1 MEPMQTVQTTEASTS
16 KDERIYLQLQETID
30 DLGEKLKQ
38 SAFQFGVLQARIDTL
53 ESMNSGRGAAN
64 EISSMQMMLAS
75 LSEHNDNLQEE
86 ISACKESSKSAMTKA
101 NLAEGQYKASKA
113 SLDSLMNNISNLSNE
128 IDELYKREK

>member
-1 MEPMQTVQTTEASTS
+1 MQTVQTTEASTS
-16 KDERIYLQLQETID
+16 KDERIYLQQQETID

-38 SAFQFGVLQARIDTL
+38 SAFQFGVLQARIDSL

-75 LSEHNDNLQEE
+75 LSERNDNLQEE
-86 ISACKESSKSAMTKA
+86 ISACKESSKNAMTKA